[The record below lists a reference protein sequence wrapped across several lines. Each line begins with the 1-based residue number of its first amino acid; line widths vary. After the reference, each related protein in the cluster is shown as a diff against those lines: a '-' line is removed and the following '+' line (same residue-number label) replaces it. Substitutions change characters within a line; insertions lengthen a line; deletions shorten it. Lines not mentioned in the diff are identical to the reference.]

1 MAAWNMKLA
10 RERRHPLPRHHPL
23 YRRKLELSAE
33 HTAFAL
39 GHRSLLENCPLFL
52 CLMLGV
58 HSTHANA
65 RRFRAPGAIPT
76 VDFLLHHFRRL
87 AKDDAVKSLLRNA
100 ATRRLPRHIG
110 VLSSNPQALQR
121 YTRRRPCRRSMRIGV
136 LHWPQFGSPVKDKP
150 MWRSCAS
157 IRLVASPPASP
168 APMIGSRFSIVQPQ
182 RYKMALLRP
191 SPA

>member
-58 HSTHANA
+58 HSSPRWIPIVRHERRLAALTMRSDIGGPPNKKGRPRAAVQAALQSDVGA
-65 RRFRAPGAIPT
+65 RRPCHARPGICGPGAIPT
-76 VDFLLHHFRRL
+76 VDFLLHHL
-87 AKDDAVKSLLRNA
+87 
-100 ATRRLPRHIG
+100 G
-110 VLSSNPQALQR
+110 V
-121 YTRRRPCRRSMRIGV
+121 V
-136 LHWPQFGSPVKDKP
+136 
-150 MWRSCAS
+150 
-157 IRLVASPPASP
+157 
-168 APMIGSRFSIVQPQ
+168 
-182 RYKMALLRP
+182 
-191 SPA
+191 